1 MNKYILLLF
10 SVIVAAFV
18 SCIKEG
24 DDIPDEIINYV
35 EVGDVVP
42 AFTVADDKGGTFS
55 SSGFAGKRSLLV
67 LFVSSCG
74 DCQKVLPVIN
84 NEVWPWVKD
93 NPGYQLITISRD
105 EPAQEVAKHWSDNN
119 YTMPAY
125 LDPGREVFSLF
136 ANRTIPRLYIINE
149 EGVIEWMAVE
159 KLDISSAELIDKVK
173 AP

>member
-1 MNKYILLLF
+1 MNKCIILLF
-10 SVIVAAFV
+10 SAIVAAFV

-35 EVGDVVP
+35 GVGDAVP
-42 AFTVADDKGGTFS
+42 AFTVDDDKGGTFS

-67 LFVSSCG
+67 LFVSTCG

-105 EPAQEVAKHWSDNN
+105 EPAQEVASHWADNK

-125 LDPGREVFSLF
+125 LDPGRKVFSLF

-149 EGVIEWMAVE
+149 ERVIEWMAVE
-159 KLDISSAELIDKVK
+159 KLDISSGELIDKVK

>member
-1 MNKYILLLF
+1 MNKCIILLF
-10 SVIVAAFV
+10 SAIVAAFV

-42 AFTVADDKGGTFS
+42 MFTVADDKGGAFS

-93 NPGYQLITISRD
+93 NPGYQLITIARD
-105 EPAQEVAKHWSDNN
+105 EPAQEVANHWSDNK

-125 LDPGREVFSLF
+125 LDPGRKVFSLF

-149 EGVIEWMAVE
+149 EGIIEWMAVE
-159 KLDISSAELIDKVK
+159 KLEISSSELIDKVK